1 MTKRTAQTEKLSL
14 SNPTEPTP
22 TPDPRAD
29 APAPAPA
36 QDGGRVPF
44 ETLLTGLPGWQQAAL
59 RASTNWPQGRE
70 VTQGEF
76 KAALEAATGE
86 VIK

>member
-14 SNPTEPTP
+14 SNPTEPPP
-22 TPDPRAD
+22 TPDTE

>member
-1 MTKRTAQTEKLSL
+1 M
-14 SNPTEPTP
+14 
-22 TPDPRAD
+22 
-29 APAPAPA
+29 
-36 QDGGRVPF
+36 PF